1 MSAYCVSRV
10 FARVQNNCRQQQ
22 NTRKYCR
29 QCVFYL
35 VGRGSRVTV
44 ANGGQITLYAEWA
57 KSLDRDDLVYIV
69 RGDEIVLTGYR
80 GKGDVQP
87 FVIPAEIDGKPV
99 VEIGG
104 SLLQVIASIGK

>member
-1 MSAYCVSRV
+1 MSHGT
-10 FARVQNNCRQQQ
+10 NC
-22 NTRKYCR
+22 CR
-29 QCVFYL
+29 L
-35 VGRGSRVTV
+35 SVGFHKKRGISGDHVGPGSRATV

-57 KSLDRDDLVYIV
+57 KSLNHDDLLYTL

-80 GKGDVQP
+80 GKGDVQA

-104 SLLQVIASIGK
+104 SLLQVIA

>member
-1 MSAYCVSRV
+1 MSHGT
-10 FARVQNNCRQQQ
+10 NC
-22 NTRKYCR
+22 CR
-29 QCVFYL
+29 L
-35 VGRGSRVTV
+35 SVGFHKKRGISGDHVGPGSRVTV

-57 KSLDRDDLVYIV
+57 KSLDRDDLLYIV